1 MIGNKM
7 DAPIGGGV
15 EPEKSKTT
23 MARRS
28 WTRIEEDALI
38 RCLLDIVSNGWKADN
53 GFKAGFQR
61 ELEKGMR
68 KLLPRTDI
76 VATPHINSK
85 IHVWK
90 KDYTVLSDL
99 LSKSGIGWN
108 SSTNTQDIIDE
119 AVWDQQKMGDPHVK
133 TMRFKSWPYYSQWTD
148 IFGKDRTT
156 GEGAVDPTNMVNE
169 LIEETGEEEGDIA
182 DKVHKTG
189 VEGDEMDQDTSVCK
203 VSASGSKVSKGK
215 KRKTYQDNELSS
227 FAQTLGDYMKDSNEC
242 FNTLA
247 VRMGTEYDSKITRA
261 NLNEIMKNI
270 PGLSLHNKLKVSD
283 ELVQNTQRLEY
294 FMSLPVDEHIEYVWM
309 LLDGRI

>member
-7 DAPIGGGV
+7 DAPKCGGV
-15 EPEKSKTT
+15 EPEKGKTT
-23 MARRS
+23 GVRRS

-38 RCLLDIVSNGWKADN
+38 RYLLDIVSDGWKADN
-53 GFKAGFQR
+53 GFKVGFQR

-68 KLLPRTDI
+68 KLLPKTDI

-90 KDYTVLSDL
+90 KEYAVLSDL
-99 LSKSGIGWN
+99 LSKSRIGWN
-108 SSTNTQDIIDE
+108 SSTNTLVIVDE
-119 AVWDQQKMGDPHVK
+119 AGDPHVK

-148 IFGKDRTT
+148 IFGKDRAT
-156 GEGAVDPTNMVNE
+156 GEGAADPTDMVNE
-169 LIEETGEEEGDIA
+169 LIEESREEEGDTV

-203 VSASGSKVSKGK
+203 VSASGCKVSKGK

-247 VRMGTEYDSKITRA
+247 LHMGTKYDSKIARA

-294 FMSLPVDEHIEYVWM
+294 FMSLPVDEQAEYVWM